1 VSDAAPLLRVDGLK
15 VHFPSGGLFAGSSV
29 RAVDGVSF
37 SLEAGRTLGLV
48 GESGCGKSTTGY
60 AVLQLL
66 RPTAGFVRFQGVDL
80 TELNARDLRPY
91 RRRMQIIFQDAAA
104 SLNPRMPVGDLIAE
118 ALDIHRLYKGR
129 GRNPRIRQ
137 LLDLVGIASHF
148 AERYPH
154 ELSGGQAQRIAICR
168 ALAVEPALIV
178 CDEPVS
184 ALDVSIQAQIINL
197 LQELQRELG
206 LAYIFISHDLSV
218 VRHVSN
224 EVAVMYLGKIVEMA
238 GRKEIFERA
247 AHPYSRALLSAVP
260 IPDPDIEQ
268 SRERLILS
276 GDLPS
281 PANPPRDAGFAPAAR
296 LRLRPAQRRS
306 LQRSS
311 FRRRIGP
318 RASAL
323 ARRREPREPM
333 LAQRCDLAPLAFGRN
348 EGTTRRYNAAGN
360 PAARPAS
367 AGSFRD
373 IAGYKPRPHALRAP
387 PGPSRSR
394 RR

>member
-1 VSDAAPLLRVDGLK
+1 MSEPAPILRVEDLK
-15 VHFPSGGLFAGSSV
+15 VHFPSGGLLAGPV
-29 RAVDGVSF
+29 IRAVDGVSF
-37 SLEAGRTLGLV
+37 SLGAGRTLGLV

-60 AVLQLL
+60 AVLQLV
-66 RPTAGFVRFQGVDL
+66 RPTAGRVLFHDVDL
-80 TELNARDLRPY
+80 AALSARDLRPY

-118 ALDIHRLYKGR
+118 ALDIHGLYKGR
-129 GRNPRIRQ
+129 ARNPRIRR

-168 ALAVEPALIV
+168 ALAVEPELIV

-197 LQELQRELG
+197 LQELQRELA

-238 GRKEIFERA
+238 GRMEIFERA

-260 IPDPDIEQ
+260 IPDPDIERA
-268 SRERLILS
+268 RERIILS

-281 PANPPRDAGFAPAAR
+281 PANPPSGCRFRTRCPIAVEACAAAEPPPVSLAPGHWAACI
-296 LRLRPAQRRS
+296 
-306 LQRSS
+306 
-311 FRRRIGP
+311 RIG
-318 RASAL
+318 
-323 ARRREPREPM
+323 
-333 LAQRCDLAPLAFGRN
+333 
-348 EGTTRRYNAAGN
+348 
-360 PAARPAS
+360 
-367 AGSFRD
+367 
-373 IAGYKPRPHALRAP
+373 
-387 PGPSRSR
+387 
-394 RR
+394 